1 MANLVKCSDCG
12 KKVSINAHSC
22 PKCGAILSEQA
33 GFHDAKQKLIQKNER
48 EQKRTEDNKKF
59 LSQLIAVILGFFAF
73 LVMFS
78 SVFFGLIMFAG
89 AVLIIPSVRKIL
101 AEKYLI
107 SSRALNW
114 ISFIL
119 IAVGFFSGIGAIDTK
134 EQEIALEDNQEV
146 ANDMSIK
153 DTEVYQSQNID
164 EGNQPK
170 PVAKDY
176 SHVAYEITES
186 GYPKT
191 YARWGRKWIDDI
203 NSMMPL
209 AVQRVAENPRCD
221 APEAADLSDNRSSPK
236 VEAVFYVDCSNGE
249 RFYVSQNELS
259 NTTPIQ
265 AESDVL
271 SGQPSEYIK
280 PCQEMVEAQLNY
292 PSSFNANIGTN
303 AFKGTSGN
311 IVVEMSFTAKN
322 ALGAELPQAARCVF
336 GTNGEN
342 EAVITNR

>member
-119 IAVGFFSGIGAIDTK
+119 IAVGFFSGMGAIDAK

-146 ANDMSIK
+146 ANDISIK
-153 DTEVYQSQNID
+153 HTEVSQSKNID
-164 EGNQPK
+164 EENLPK

-176 SHVAYEITES
+176 SHVAYEITEN
-186 GYPKT
+186 GFPKT
-191 YARWGRKWIDDI
+191 YARWGKKWIDDI

-209 AVQRVAENPRCD
+209 AVQRVAENPTCD
-221 APEAADLSDNRSSPK
+221 APEAADLSDNRSSPQ

-259 NTTPIQ
+259 NTTQIQ

-271 SGQPSEYIK
+271 SGEPSEYIK
-280 PCQEMVEAQLNY
+280 PCQQMVKAQLSY

-322 ALGAELPQAARCVF
+322 ALGAELLHAARCVF

>member
-22 PKCGAILSEQA
+22 PKCGAILSEQN

-59 LSQLIAVILGFFAF
+59 LSQLIAVIVGFFAF
-73 LVMFS
+73 IVMFS

-89 AVLIIPSVRKIL
+89 AALIVPSVRKIL

-107 SSRALNW
+107 SRRALNW

-134 EQEIALEDNQEV
+134 EQEIALKDNQEI

-164 EGNQPK
+164 ERNQPK

-209 AVQRVAENPRCD
+209 AVQRVAENPACD
-221 APEAADLSDNRSSPK
+221 APEAADLSDNRSSPQ

-259 NTTPIQ
+259 DTTKIQ

-271 SGQPSEYIK
+271 GGEPSEYIK
-280 PCQEMVEAQLNY
+280 PCQEMVKAQLNY
-292 PSSFNANIGTN
+292 PSSLDADIGTS

-322 ALGAELPQAARCVF
+322 ALGAELPQSARCVF

>member
-12 KKVSINAHSC
+12 KKVSVNAHSC
-22 PKCGAILSEQA
+22 PKCGSILNEQT
-33 GFHDAKQKLIQKNER
+33 GFQDAKKKALRKNEKEQKNIES
-48 EQKRTEDNKKF
+48 NKKV
-59 LSQLIAVILGFFAF
+59 LSALIVVIVGFFAF
-73 LVMFS
+73 GVMLSSIIFGLVMF
-78 SVFFGLIMFAG
+78 AG
-89 AVLIIPSVRKIL
+89 VILIIPPVKDFITN
-101 AEKYLI
+101 KYEV
-107 SSRALNW
+107 SRRTLNW

-119 IAVGFFSGIGAIDTK
+119 IAVGFVFGGMQAETK
-134 EQEIALEDNQEV
+134 QQEIALEDNAEV
-146 ANDMSIK
+146 VNNIPIK

-170 PVAKDY
+170 AVAKDY
-176 SHVAYEITES
+176 SHVAYEITEN
-186 GYPKT
+186 GFPKT
-191 YARWGRKWIDDI
+191 YARWGKKWIDDI
-203 NSMMPL
+203 NRMMPL

-271 SGQPSEYIK
+271 SGEPSEYIK
-280 PCQEMVEAQLNY
+280 PCQEMIEAQLNY